1 MKITVSLPMA
11 TIVLLLGVLIG
22 YEVFGGRAMAPASPP
37 VVAVIRIDPLF
48 DGLKQ
53 KADAAAAVEQL
64 QAEIEAEAT
73 IRREAAEALTEQH
86 RNAVDA
92 TQREVLSDKI
102 ALETLKN
109 ASWLEA
115 AKQELEVDKGRIA
128 RRDVGD
134 RYPLLRSIRYC
145 NIRIGQCR
153 TSGTAAVDLHDPVFG
168 YFEKLRYIA
177 SSSQFAAMKLLVVE
191 TQGVAVKSLILRNN
205 ECRCGVQPAR
215 HKHNSFFRILAAQW
229 PGPVPQRYLCNCN
242 CNRTGNL
249 SCNIQSAI
257 STGLICS

>member
-1 MKITVSLPMA
+1 MKSMKITVSLPMA
-11 TIVLLLGVLIG
+11 TIVLLLGVLVG

-37 VVAVIRIDPLF
+37 VVAVVRIDPLF

-115 AKQELEVDKGRIA
+115 AKQELEVDKAVRLQDLYKKVYEAINSLALTEGYDLVIVDDSGAELPFERNLRVLPQVQVIQKLA
-128 RRDVGD
+128 MRKVLYVNSTLDVTD
-134 RYPLLRSIRYC
+134 
-145 NIRIGQCR
+145 
-153 TSGTAAVDLHDPVFG
+153 DLIM
-168 YFEKLRYIA
+168 R
-177 SSSQFAAMKLLVVE
+177 M
-191 TQGVAVKSLILRNN
+191 NN
-205 ECRCGVQPAR
+205 EF
-215 HKHNSFFRILAAQW
+215 NAAQA
-229 PGPVPQRYLCNCN
+229 GP
-242 CNRTGNL
+242 
-249 SCNIQSAI
+249 
-257 STGLICS
+257 